1 MAGWDTKTVD
11 EVVTKIRSKKFV
23 LPVIQRRLVWKEDA
37 MTKLFD
43 TLLKGYSFGAVIVL
57 KERAGTIASVC
68 VP

>member
-1 MAGWDTKTVD
+1 MADWQ
-11 EVVTKIRSKKFV
+11 SKKLKDVISSIRDEEFV